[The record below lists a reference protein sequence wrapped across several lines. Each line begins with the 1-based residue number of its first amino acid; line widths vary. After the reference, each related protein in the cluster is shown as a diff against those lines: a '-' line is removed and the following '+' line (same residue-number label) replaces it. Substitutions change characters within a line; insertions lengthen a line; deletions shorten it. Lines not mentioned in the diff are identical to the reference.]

1 MSFDGHK
8 NFEVYIFLPKLWV
21 TIFVV
26 GFGLCVF
33 SATQNTHAAM
43 SSASYTIPADV
54 VSVGGVEGSSA
65 SYDVPQSFSGPAGD
79 TTSTTFIIRA
89 GFFGQDSSL
98 VGLTV
103 ETPSLSLGTLSASS
117 VSSASTNVYVTSNAN
132 TGYSLSVGSV
142 SGSTIA
148 AVADG
153 SVTAGSEE
161 YGVAVSGTHSAFVTD
176 QAVAANL
183 ILASSNLPQLND
195 KTTLTFKASISGS
208 SAQGSYSQAVT
219 LTASANF

>member
-1 MSFDGHK
+1 MISLPQFIK
-8 NFEVYIFLPKLWV
+8 NFKIVPVLSVVLFA
-21 TIFVV
+21 V
-26 GFGLCVF
+26 GFGLCLV
-33 SATQNTHAAM
+33 SIAQNAHAAM
-43 SSASYTIPADV
+43 SSASYKIPADV

-65 SYDVPQSFSGPAGD
+65 SYDLPQSISGPAGD

-89 GFFGQDSSL
+89 GFFGMDSSL
-98 VGLTV
+98 VSLTV
-103 ETPSLSLGTLSASS
+103 ETPSLNLGTLSASS

-132 TGYSLSVGSV
+132 SGYSLSVGSV

-161 YGVAVSGTHSAFVTD
+161 YGVAVSGGHSAFVTD
-176 QAVAANL
+176 QGIVANL